1 MATQFNIDE
10 TKRRMQASI
19 ASLKSDLAGLRTGR
33 ASASL
38 LDPIVVDAYGSR
50 MQLREVGS
58 VSVPEPR
65 TISVQVWDK
74 GLVTSVSKAILDAN
88 LGLNP
93 SVDGQ
98 IVRVNIPELTADRRQ
113 ELVKVA
119 KEYAEKGRVAIR
131 NVRHEARDT
140 LKKLEKEGKGEDE
153 VARQNEL
160 VQKATDKSIAEIDKM
175 LAAKEKDITQ
185 V

>member
-1 MATQFNIDE
+1 MAITFNFE
-10 TKRRMQASI
+10 EVKRRMQASVGV
-19 ASLKSDLAGLRTGR
+19 LKGDLAGLRTGR

-38 LDPIVVDAYGSR
+38 LDPIVVEAYGSK
-50 MQLREVGS
+50 MHLREVGS

-74 GLVTSVSKAILDAN
+74 GLVIAVDKAIRDAN

-98 IVRVNIPELTADRRQ
+98 IVRVHIPELTADRRQ
-113 ELVKVA
+113 ELVKA
-119 KEYAEKGRVAIR
+119 AHKYAENARVA
-131 NVRHEARDT
+131 VRHVRRDGMDT
-140 LKKLEKEGKGEDE
+140 LKKDEKSAGEDE
-153 VARQNEL
+153 IKRLSEQ
-160 VQKATDKSIAEIDKM
+160 VQKATDDSIAEIDKM

>member
-1 MATQFNIDE
+1 MTITFNIDE
-10 TKRRMQASI
+10 MKRKMQASVGV
-19 ASLKSDLAGLRTGR
+19 LKNDLAGLRTGR

-38 LDPIVVDAYGSR
+38 LDPIMVDAYGSK
-50 MQLREVGS
+50 MHMREVGS
-58 VSVPEPR
+58 ISVPEPR

-74 GLVTSVSKAILDAN
+74 GLVPAVSKAIHEAN

-113 ELVKVA
+113 ELVKA
-119 KEYAEKGRVAIR
+119 AHKYAENARVA
-131 NVRHEARDT
+131 VRHVRREGMDA
-140 LKKLEKEGKGEDE
+140 LKKDEKGSGEDE
-153 VARQNEL
+153 IKRLSEQ
-160 VQKATDKSIAEIDKM
+160 VQKATDDSIAEIDKM
-175 LAAKEKDITQ
+175 LALKEKDVTQ

>member
-1 MATQFNIDE
+1 MTFNLE
-10 TKRRMQASI
+10 EVKRKMQASTGV
-19 ASLKSDLAGLRTGR
+19 LKSDLAGLRTGR
-33 ASASL
+33 ASANL
-38 LDPIVVDAYGSR
+38 LDPIMVDAYGSK
-50 MQLREVGS
+50 MHLRECAS

-74 GLVTSVSKAILDAN
+74 GLVTAVAKGIQDAN

-113 ELVKVA
+113 ELVKA
-119 KEYAEKGRVAIR
+119 AHKYAENARVA
-131 NVRHEARDT
+131 VRHVRREGMDL
-140 LKKLEKEGKGEDE
+140 LKKEEKSTGEDA
-153 VARQNEL
+153 VKRNSDL
-160 VQKATDKSIAEIDKM
+160 VQKATDESIAEIDKM
-175 LAAKEKDITQ
+175 LSFKEKDITQ

>member
-1 MATQFNIDE
+1 MATTFNFE
-10 TKRRMQASI
+10 EVKRRMLASVCV
-19 ASLKSDLAGLRTGR
+19 LKNDLAGLRTGR

-38 LDPIVVDAYGSR
+38 LDPIVVEAYGSK
-50 MQLREVGS
+50 MHLREVGS

-74 GLVTSVSKAILDAN
+74 GLVTSVDKAIREAN

-98 IVRVNIPELTADRRQ
+98 IVRVHIPELTMDRRQ
-113 ELVKVA
+113 ELVKA
-119 KEYAEKGRVAIR
+119 AHKYAESARVA
-131 NVRHEARDT
+131 VRHVRRDGMDA
-140 LKKLEKEGKGEDE
+140 LKKDEKSAGEDE
-153 VARQNEL
+153 IKRLSDQ
-160 VQKATDKSIAEIDKM
+160 VQKATDDSIAEIDKM